1 MRQAE
6 ILEAGA
12 SACRLGEAPSSL
24 SAKLPWGFSGSTAA
38 ASGAGSFAA
47 VVSAPEARSAASGSA
62 DFFASATSA
71 LFEPAN
77 PFASVATFAAVAFVT
92 APGALT
98 GPGCSLSAFFATEA
112 RSSAVSMSATACLQ
126 LLTTG
131 QVHRAAKAAEPARG
145 GKNRIVTS

>member
-1 MRQAE
+1 MAD
-6 ILEAGA
+6 A

-24 SAKLPWGFSGSTAA
+24 SAKLPWVFSGSVAA

-62 DFFASATSA
+62 AFFASATSA
-71 LFEPAN
+71 LFESADPL
-77 PFASVATFAAVAFVT
+77 ASAASFAA
-92 APGALT
+92 APGTPT

-126 LLTTG
+126 SVSTG
-131 QVHRAAKAAEPARG
+131 QVQRAVKVAEPLTA
-145 GKNRIVTS
+145 GKKRMVTS